1 VPVTCT
7 RYDGTIHGFVSMAEN
22 LDKGKEA
29 IKQVVAALKAAF
41 KK

>member
-1 VPVTCT
+1 
-7 RYDGTIHGFVSMAEN
+7 MAEN
-22 LDKGKEA
+22 LDQGKEA